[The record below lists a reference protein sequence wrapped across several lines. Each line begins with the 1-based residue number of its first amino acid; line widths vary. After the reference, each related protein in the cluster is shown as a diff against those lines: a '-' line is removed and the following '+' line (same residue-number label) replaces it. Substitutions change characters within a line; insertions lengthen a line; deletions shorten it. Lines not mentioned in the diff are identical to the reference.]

1 MTARRTRASAIV
13 TLGSP
18 ADPNPSA
25 SPDRI
30 QHIASNNIPDDLI
43 NRLAEALK
51 NGHTHMSL
59 LPEEAPDASEDE
71 SSDNGDSETA
81 NSVPKRI
88 QPAQSTHRDPKIT
101 PPETFDGK
109 PAKFDNFITQCA
121 LHITVRTNTFRTEE
135 QRVLFV
141 ISCLRGEPLT
151 WAREIVK
158 NRNNPL
164 RHNYEAFEEALT
176 NIYGNRA
183 YKLQAEDKI
192 LRLSQTGSASHYAQT
207 FQALA
212 APLDLNEGSKC
223 TMFYNG
229 LKPEV
234 KRAIITSGRPSTLPA
249 LINQAVMFDQLFF
262 QQRNQEKRAAN
273 SESSPSHPS
282 KRRRNDQHGDNREN
296 NTRRD
301 DRHRDNQAPDNRE
314 NNNRRDNLRDNRQ
327 PEYRRREQPGA
338 PDYSRENKSFRPT
351 SMPRDPLTDAQRA
364 YRKSNG
370 LCMYCGA
377 SGHDWDG
384 CPRRQRQNKPPSF
397 RPTKPTVAHLENEP
411 TLMYPVPIRPNT
423 APPTTENWRSQ
434 PPRTSEC

>member
-1 MTARRTRASAIV
+1 MATRRTRASAIV

-18 ADPNPSA
+18 AAPNPSA

-59 LPEEAPDASEDE
+59 LPEEAPDASEDM

-81 NSVPKRI
+81 NPPVPQRT
-88 QPAQSTHRDPKIT
+88 QPTHRDPKIA

-296 NTRRD
+296 NRRD
-301 DRHRDNQAPDNRE
+301 DRHRDNRRHNQQPEYQRRE
-314 NNNRRDNLRDNRQ
+314 Q
-327 PEYRRREQPGA
+327 PEYRPREQTAAP

-364 YRKSNG
+364 YRKANG
-370 LCMYCGA
+370 LCAYCGA
-377 SGHDWDG
+377 SGHDWHS
-384 CPRRQRQNKPPSF
+384 CPRHQGQNKPKPTAPF

-411 TLMYPVPIRPNT
+411 TLMYPVPIRPST
-423 APPTTENWRSQ
+423 APPTAENWRSQ
-434 PPRTSEC
+434 PPRTSES